1 MRSRMNVLEI
11 LVPLFIL
18 AFISEYG
25 AATLGMGYGTTLAPI
40 LIIAGYEPLVLVPVI
55 LFSQFFAG
63 FIAAGFHHKF
73 ENVNFRGEHERIAL
87 TIFIAT
93 GIIGVAVSVL
103 ASISLPSFF
112 VKLYIAFVVMIA
124 GLLTL
129 TGGNREISF
138 SSTKLTGIGAVA
150 AFNKGLSGGA
160 YGPIVIAGQM
170 LCDIKPRAAIAITAL
185 VEGIICAVGVFLY
198 ILLAVPSDM
207 ILLIGITA
215 GAIAAAPLSAL
226 TTAKLE
232 QERLM
237 RIIAISIILIGFLAL
252 ISVFL
257 TAV

>member
-1 MRSRMNVLEI
+1 
-11 LVPLFIL
+11 
-18 AFISEYG
+18 
-25 AATLGMGYGTTLAPI
+25 MGYGTTLAPI

-73 ENVNFRGEHERIAL
+73 ENVDFRGEQERTVL
-87 TIFIAT
+87 NIFIIT
-93 GIIGVAVSVL
+93 GIVGVVLSVF
-103 ASISLPSFF
+103 AGISLPPLL
-112 VKLYIAFVVMIA
+112 VKLYIAIVVMIA

-129 TGGNREISF
+129 TDGNRETSF
-138 SSTKLTGIGAVA
+138 SSKRLTGVGAIA

-160 YGPIVIAGQM
+160 YGPIVISGQM
-170 LCDIKPRAAIAITAL
+170 LCDIKPRAAVAITAL

-207 ILLIGITA
+207 ILLMGITA

-226 TTAKLE
+226 TTARLE
-232 QERLM
+232 QEQLK
-237 RIIAISIILIGFLAL
+237 RIIAISIILIGLVAL